1 MKTMMSSVAMFALL
15 GAAGAAAQN
24 VNLTGQYVCVQ
35 VCQATP
41 VPQLAHVTQNGW
53 ELNLVNEA
61 GQPSRGWFNWGGR
74 LWADDWQQSAV
85 YSPDGMTIQFDRGS
99 VWQRYVP
106 PPPPPVRV
114 RVR

>member
-1 MKTMMSSVAMFALL
+1 MKTALASVAILVSL
-15 GAAGAAAQN
+15 GLSNVAAQN

-35 VCQATP
+35 VCEGG
-41 VPQLAHVTQNGW
+41 LAGQPAFITQNGW

-61 GQPSRGWFNWGGR
+61 GQASRGWFNWGGR
-74 LWADDWQQSAV
+74 LWADNWDQGAV
-85 YSPDGMTIQFDRGS
+85 YSPDGMMIQFDRGT

-106 PPPPPVRV
+106 PPVRV